1 MPDAGETLFD
11 KQGGHLRIR
20 LDGVLACRE
29 DRFKACR
36 AIVTFTPDPSYF
48 GGSLA
53 EVDPEVAAALDG
65 ETARQA
71 GGIELIASENL
82 VSRATLD
89 ALASPIVNKTVE
101 GYPGARYYGGAAFA
115 DQIERLA
122 IERAKE
128 LFGAAYA
135 NVQPH
140 SGSQANLAVF
150 FAFLKP
156 GATVLSMDLSAGGHL
171 SHGASPNISGKW
183 MNIERYGV
191 DAEGFLDYD
200 RVRDVA
206 VATRPELIIA
216 GGSSY
221 PRAIDFATFR
231 DVADEVGAT
240 LLVDMAHWAGLVAAG
255 VHENPV
261 PIADVVTTT
270 TYKNLRG
277 VRGGLVLSHRED
289 LTRKL
294 NSAVFPGV
302 QGSVILNAVAAKA
315 VCLGEA
321 LRPEFKAY
329 GRAVL
334 DNARSLAAALV
345 ERGVAVLTGGTDTPI
360 VVADLRPSGL
370 TGAAASDALEAA
382 GLTANKNS
390 VPGDPQPPQTTS
402 GLRFGTSAGTARGLN
417 AAAFAQVGR
426 WIADVLEALAAGHA
440 TTVAD
445 RVRREV
451 DDLVAQHPIY

>member
-1 MPDAGETLFD
+1 M
-11 KQGGHLRIR
+11 
-20 LDGVLACRE
+20 
-29 DRFKACR
+29 
-36 AIVTFTPDPSYF
+36 TFAPDPSYF
-48 GGSLA
+48 SAPLA
-53 EVDPEVAAALDG
+53 DVDPAVAAALDA
-65 ETARQA
+65 EAARQVD
-71 GGIELIASENL
+71 GIELIASENF

-101 GYPGARYYGGAAFA
+101 GYPGARYYGGTAFA

-122 IERAKE
+122 IERARE

-150 FAFLKP
+150 FAFLQP

-171 SHGASPNISGKW
+171 SHGAAPNISGKW
-183 MNIERYGV
+183 FDIKRYGV
-191 DAEGFLDYD
+191 DPLGFLDYD
-200 RVRDVA
+200 QVRDVA
-206 VATRPELIIA
+206 LAARPELIIA

-221 PRAIDFATFR
+221 PRAIDVTSFR
-231 DVADEVGAT
+231 EIADEVNAT

-261 PIADVVTTT
+261 DIADVVTTT

-277 VRGGLVLSHRED
+277 VRGGLVLSHRAD
-289 LTRKL
+289 LARKL

-302 QGSVILNAVAAKA
+302 QGSVMLNAVAAKA

-321 LRPEFKAY
+321 LQPEFKDY

-334 DNARSLAAALV
+334 HNARSLAASLADH
-345 ERGVAVLTGGTDTPI
+345 GVTVLTGGTDTPI
-360 VVADLRPSGL
+360 VVADLRPCKL
-370 TGAAASDALEAA
+370 TGAAASEALESA
-382 GLTANKNS
+382 GLTANKNG
-390 VPGDPQPPQTTS
+390 VPGDPEPPQVTS
-402 GLRFGTSAGTARGLN
+402 GLRFGTSAGTARGLD
-417 AAAFAQVGR
+417 AAAFASVGR
-426 WIADVLEALAAGHA
+426 CIADVLEALSAGDPISV
-440 TTVAD
+440 TQ

-451 DDLVAQHPIY
+451 SDLIADYPMY